1 MRGPI
6 GMLYATSCTNETN
19 LFEDWLNFIRASQR
33 KSLPPAVHVVNLVFI
48 NMFKPD
54 VSSRA
59 RPAQRPDRAH
69 LVPKQDFHGLSS
81 CRYLDILNKYLQ
93 KIYSGEHHIV
103 NNYIQLQHQTL
114 MIREVATTHNWP
126 QGEVGI
132 GIRFTWD
139 IMGSPN
145 VSMLRPPNSCSF
157 CGVLDWVLYGSTS
170 LLNNPQP
177 SSPCLHGRTYSWRQ
191 LATIANPV
199 PIPQRDEVT
208 QTGTLASK
216 EPPPDMRILSP
227 TWRFAADSWR
237 RLGSMLDIGVQV
249 WDIDLLHFG
258 HLYFSLLGVL
268 PFQSPSFQNL
278 RKTVG
283 PRNPLKKMQWGK
295 TYGFVKI
302 RENMGKLIPSSYY

>member
-1 MRGPI
+1 MWTTTTSNSDDSWSCNYPQLAARRSWDRNPI
-6 GMLYATSCTNETN
+6 
-19 LFEDWLNFIRASQR
+19 
-33 KSLPPAVHVVNLVFI
+33 H
-48 NMFKPD
+48 
-54 VSSRA
+54 
-59 RPAQRPDRAH
+59 
-69 LVPKQDFHGLSS
+69 
-81 CRYLDILNKYLQ
+81 
-93 KIYSGEHHIV
+93 
-103 NNYIQLQHQTL
+103 
-114 MIREVATTHNWP
+114 
-126 QGEVGI
+126 
-132 GIRFTWD
+132 
-139 IMGSPN
+139 MGSPN

-258 HLYFSLLGVL
+258 HIYFSLLGVL
-268 PFQSPSFQNL
+268 PYLSLVSKSPQDSWSQESVEKN
-278 RKTVG
+278 TVG
-283 PRNPLKKMQWGK
+283 E

>member
-1 MRGPI
+1 MRGPM
-6 GMLYATSCTNETN
+6 GMLYAQSCTNETN

-48 NMFKPD
+48 NIFKPD

-69 LVPKQDFHGLSS
+69 LVPKQEFHGLSS

-103 NNYIQLQHQTL
+103 NNYNVKLWWFVKLQLP
-114 MIREVATTHNWP
+114 TTGRKEKLGSESDSH
-126 QGEVGI
+126 GI
-132 GIRFTWD
+132 APCIYVET
-139 IMGSPN
+139 P
-145 VSMLRPPNSCSF
+145 SCSF

-208 QTGTLASK
+208 QTGTLAS

-258 HLYFSLLGVL
+258 HIYFSLLGVL
-268 PFQSPSFQNL
+268 PYLSLVSKSPQDSWSQESVEKNAE
-278 RKTVG
+278 V
-283 PRNPLKKMQWGK
+283 
-295 TYGFVKI
+295 
-302 RENMGKLIPSSYY
+302 ENIWVCEN